1 MKKIVPLLTGAFV
14 IASSATTFLST
25 PVKAKKL
32 ADKENEV
39 KETNESDKQE
49 IPLLA
54 SDNEEKKAEQE
65 EIEEIEGEESSESIA
80 LEDENQVESSD
91 DEVEKTSDTT
101 VEQLEATEDTQTTE
115 ESTEDAT
122 STESTETTTST
133 SAKDESQKDKVT
145 QEATNASTTA
155 NASTTSNSAET
166 PQSTKPSTSSSQKK
180 TITASKKENKVVK
193 KKARKSTP
201 IAYVKSQNSKK
212 STTNGNTTSG
222 VTIGENSYTFSPNFT
237 TQRFVKTIGEDA
249 RQLGQKHGL
258 YASVMIAQ
266 AILESASGNSSLASP
281 PNYNLF
287 GIKGSYKGTSVN
299 FATQEDDGSG
309 NHYTIRA
316 NFRKYPSYKQSLEDY
331 VQLIRGGL
339 PYNHNFYSGVW
350 KSNTKSYQD
359 ATRFL
364 MGRYATDT
372 SYAAKLNGLIRTYNL
387 TAYDTPTVKVE
398 NLTNPILS
406 EKTENS
412 KNNERDIAKNLTATK
427 EKAAKPNKL
436 VDKKST
442 TVAHTVKA
450 GESLASICQLYQ
462 VPLHQII
469 SRNDLNSYLLA
480 VGQVLEV
487 GKTIRLKEEEKLHYS
502 EKYFERDLEHFSKPA
517 GNELF
522 LRLNTPFFKNYSV
535 KAYRQRP
542 AGFYSVQRG
551 DTLAKIAKRFK
562 ISVQS
567 LRRWNNLEGYLI
579 YEGQQLRLTPWLDDF
594 MSQGFTTI

>member
-1 MKKIVPLLTGAFV
+1 MIKSEGGKSMKKIVPLLTGAFV
-14 IASSATTFLST
+14 IASSTTTFLST
-25 PVKAKKL
+25 PVNAKNL
-32 ADKENEV
+32 DEKENEI

-49 IPLLA
+49 IPLLD
-54 SDNEEKKAEQE
+54 SHDKEEPDEQE
-65 EIEEIEGEESSESIA
+65 EIEVEK
-80 LEDENQVESSD
+80 NVESEELAEKDSD
-91 DEVEKTSDTT
+91 SSTEIAETTDATDE
-101 VEQLEATEDTQTTE
+101 QTASTE
-115 ESTEDAT
+115 ESKEDAT
-122 STESTETTTST
+122 PTDSKEDTTPTSENVEAEKEIVTVDAANSNPT
-133 SAKDESQKDKVT
+133 SSSVEKNQSDKI
-145 QEATNASTTA
+145 N
-155 NASTTSNSAET
+155 
-166 PQSTKPSTSSSQKK
+166 TSSSQKK
-180 TITASKKENKVVK
+180 TTTATK
-193 KKARKSTP
+193 KKNKTAKTKVHKSTP
-201 IAYVKSQNSKK
+201 FAPGKSQSSKRT
-212 STTNGNTTSG
+212 TTNGDTTSS
-222 VTIGENSYTFSPNFT
+222 VTMGENSYTFSPNFT
-237 TQRFVKTIGEDA
+237 TQRFIKTIGEDA
-249 RQLGQKHGL
+249 RNLGQKHGL

-387 TAYDTPTVKVE
+387 TAYDIPAVKVE
-398 NLTNPILS
+398 NLTNPILDK
-406 EKTENS
+406 KTENS
-412 KNNERDIAKNLTATK
+412 KNNERDIVKNITVAT
-427 EKAAKPNKL
+427 EKSVQPNRK
-436 VDKKST
+436 VNKKQA

-450 GESLASICQLYQ
+450 GESLVSICRLYQ
-462 VPLHQII
+462 VPLHQIV
-469 SRNDLNSYLLA
+469 SQNGLNSYLLA

-487 GKTIRLKEEEKLHYS
+487 GKTIRLKEEEKLSYS
-502 EKYFERDLEHFSKPA
+502 VKYFERDLEHFSKPA

-579 YEGQQLRLTPWLDDF
+579 YEGQQLRLTPWLDEF
-594 MSQGFTTI
+594 LPQVFTTI

>member
-1 MKKIVPLLTGAFV
+1 MIKSEGGKSMKKIVPLLTGAFV
-14 IASSATTFLST
+14 IASSTTTFLST
-25 PVKAKKL
+25 PVNAKNL
-32 ADKENEV
+32 DEKENEI

-49 IPLLA
+49 IPLLD
-54 SDNEEKKAEQE
+54 SHDKEEPDEQE
-65 EIEEIEGEESSESIA
+65 EIEVEK
-80 LEDENQVESSD
+80 NVESEELAEKDSD
-91 DEVEKTSDTT
+91 SSTEIAETTDATDE
-101 VEQLEATEDTQTTE
+101 QTASTE
-115 ESTEDAT
+115 ESKEGATPTDSKEDTTPT
-122 STESTETTTST
+122 SENVEAEKEIVTVDAANSNPTS
-133 SAKDESQKDKVT
+133 SSVGKNQSDKI
-145 QEATNASTTA
+145 N
-155 NASTTSNSAET
+155 
-166 PQSTKPSTSSSQKK
+166 TSSSQKK
-180 TITASKKENKVVK
+180 TTTAPK
-193 KKARKSTP
+193 KKNKTAKTKVHKSTP
-201 IAYVKSQNSKK
+201 FAPGKSQSSKRT
-212 STTNGNTTSG
+212 TTNGDTTSS
-222 VTIGENSYTFSPNFT
+222 VTMGENSYTFSPNFT
-237 TQRFVKTIGEDA
+237 TQRFIKTIGEDA
-249 RQLGQKHGL
+249 RNLGQKHGL

-387 TAYDTPTVKVE
+387 TAYDIPAVKVE
-398 NLTNPILS
+398 NLTNPILDK
-406 EKTENS
+406 KTENS
-412 KNNERDIAKNLTATK
+412 KNNERDIVKNITVAT
-427 EKAAKPNKL
+427 EKSVQPNRK
-436 VDKKST
+436 VNKKQA

-450 GESLASICQLYQ
+450 GESLVSICRLYQ
-462 VPLHQII
+462 VPLHQIV
-469 SRNDLNSYLLA
+469 SQNGLNSYLLA

-487 GKTIRLKEEEKLHYS
+487 GKTIRLKEEEKLSYS
-502 EKYFERDLEHFSKPA
+502 VKYFERDLEHFSKPA

-579 YEGQQLRLTPWLDDF
+579 YEGQQLRLTPWLDEF
-594 MSQGFTTI
+594 LPQVFTTI

>member
-1 MKKIVPLLTGAFV
+1 MIKSEGGKSMKKIVPLLTGAFV
-14 IASSATTFLST
+14 IASSTTTFLST
-25 PVKAKKL
+25 PVNAKNL
-32 ADKENEV
+32 DEKENEI

-49 IPLLA
+49 IPLLD
-54 SDNEEKKAEQE
+54 SHDKEEPDEQE
-65 EIEEIEGEESSESIA
+65 EIEVEK
-80 LEDENQVESSD
+80 NVESEELAEKDSD
-91 DEVEKTSDTT
+91 SSTEIAETTDATDE
-101 VEQLEATEDTQTTE
+101 QTASTE
-115 ESTEDAT
+115 ESKEGATPTDSKEDTTPT
-122 STESTETTTST
+122 SENVEAEKEIVTVDAANSNPTS
-133 SAKDESQKDKVT
+133 SSVGKNQSDKI
-145 QEATNASTTA
+145 N
-155 NASTTSNSAET
+155 
-166 PQSTKPSTSSSQKK
+166 TSSSQKK
-180 TITASKKENKVVK
+180 TTTAPK
-193 KKARKSTP
+193 KKNKTAKTKVHKSTP
-201 IAYVKSQNSKK
+201 FAPGKSQSSKRT
-212 STTNGNTTSG
+212 TTNGDTTSS
-222 VTIGENSYTFSPNFT
+222 VTMGENSYTFSPNFT
-237 TQRFVKTIGEDA
+237 TQRFIKTIGEDA
-249 RQLGQKHGL
+249 RNLGQKHGL

-387 TAYDTPTVKVE
+387 TAYDIPAVKVE
-398 NLTNPILS
+398 NLTNPILDK
-406 EKTENS
+406 KTENS
-412 KNNERDIAKNLTATK
+412 KNNERDIVKNITVAT
-427 EKAAKPNKL
+427 EKSVQPNRK
-436 VDKKST
+436 VNKKQA

-450 GESLASICQLYQ
+450 GESLVSICRLYQ
-462 VPLHQII
+462 VPLHQIV
-469 SRNDLNSYLLA
+469 SQNGLNSYLLA

-487 GKTIRLKEEEKLHYS
+487 GKTIRLKEEEKLSYS
-502 EKYFERDLEHFSKPA
+502 VKYFERDLEHFSKPV

-579 YEGQQLRLTPWLDDF
+579 YEGQQLRLTPWLDEF
-594 MSQGFTTI
+594 LPQVFTTI

>member
-14 IASSATTFLST
+14 IASSTTTFLST
-25 PVKAKKL
+25 PVNAKKL

-80 LEDENQVESSD
+80 LEDEKQVESSD

-101 VEQLEATEDTQTTE
+101 DEQLEATE

-133 SAKDESQKDKVT
+133 SAKDESEKDKVT
-145 QEATNASTTA
+145 QEAA
-155 NASTTSNSAET
+155 NAGTTPNSVET
-166 PQSTKPSTSSSQKK
+166 TQPTKPNASSSQKK
-180 TITASKKENKVVK
+180 TITAPKKENKAVK

-201 IAYVKSQNSKK
+201 FVPVKSQNSKK
-212 STTNGNTTSG
+212 SATSGNTTSS

-387 TAYDTPTVKVE
+387 TAYDTPVVKVE
-398 NLTNPILS
+398 NLTNPILNK
-406 EKTENS
+406 KTENS
-412 KNNERDIAKNLTATK
+412 KNNERDIVKNLTATK

-594 MSQGFTTI
+594 LSQGFTTI

>member
-1 MKKIVPLLTGAFV
+1 MIKSEGGKSMKKIVPLLTGAFV
-14 IASSATTFLST
+14 IASSTTTFLST
-25 PVKAKKL
+25 PVNAKNL
-32 ADKENEV
+32 DEKENEI

-49 IPLLA
+49 IPLLD
-54 SDNEEKKAEQE
+54 SRDKEEPDEQE
-65 EIEEIEGEESSESIA
+65 EIEVEK
-80 LEDENQVESSD
+80 NVESEELAEKDSD
-91 DEVEKTSDTT
+91 SSTEIAETTDATDE
-101 VEQLEATEDTQTTE
+101 QTASTE
-115 ESTEDAT
+115 ESKEGATPTDSKEDTTPT
-122 STESTETTTST
+122 SENVEAEKEIVTVDAANSNPTS
-133 SAKDESQKDKVT
+133 SSVGKNQSDKI
-145 QEATNASTTA
+145 N
-155 NASTTSNSAET
+155 
-166 PQSTKPSTSSSQKK
+166 TSSSQKK
-180 TITASKKENKVVK
+180 TTTAPK
-193 KKARKSTP
+193 KKNKTAKTKVHKSTP
-201 IAYVKSQNSKK
+201 FAPGKSQSSKRT
-212 STTNGNTTSG
+212 TTNGDTTSS
-222 VTIGENSYTFSPNFT
+222 VTMGENSYTFSPNFT
-237 TQRFVKTIGEDA
+237 TQRFIKTIGEDA
-249 RQLGQKHGL
+249 RNLGQKHGL

-387 TAYDTPTVKVE
+387 TDYDMPAIKIE
-398 NLTNPILS
+398 NLTNPILDK
-406 EKTENS
+406 KTENS
-412 KNNERDIAKNLTATK
+412 KNNERDIAKNLTVAT
-427 EKAAKPNKL
+427 EKSVQPNRK
-436 VDKKST
+436 VNKKQA

-450 GESLASICQLYQ
+450 GESLVSICRLYQ
-462 VPLHQII
+462 VPLHQIV
-469 SRNDLNSYLLA
+469 SQNGLNSYLLA

-487 GKTIRLKEEEKLHYS
+487 GKTIRLKEEEKLSYS
-502 EKYFERDLEHFSKPA
+502 VKYFERDLEHFSKPA

-579 YEGQQLRLTPWLDDF
+579 YEGQQLRLTPWLDDLLP
-594 MSQGFTTI
+594 QVFTTI

>member
-14 IASSATTFLST
+14 IASSTTTFLST
-25 PVKAKKL
+25 PVNAKNL
-32 ADKENEV
+32 DEKENEI

-49 IPLLA
+49 IPLLD
-54 SDNEEKKAEQE
+54 SHDKEEPDEQE
-65 EIEEIEGEESSESIA
+65 EIEVEK
-80 LEDENQVESSD
+80 NVESEELAEKDSD
-91 DEVEKTSDTT
+91 SSTEIAETTDATDE
-101 VEQLEATEDTQTTE
+101 QTASTE
-115 ESTEDAT
+115 ESKEGATPTDSKEDTTPT
-122 STESTETTTST
+122 SENVEAEKEIVTVDAANSNPTS
-133 SAKDESQKDKVT
+133 SSVGKNQSDKI
-145 QEATNASTTA
+145 N
-155 NASTTSNSAET
+155 
-166 PQSTKPSTSSSQKK
+166 TSSSQKK
-180 TITASKKENKVVK
+180 TTTAPK
-193 KKARKSTP
+193 KKNKTAKTKVHKSTP
-201 IAYVKSQNSKK
+201 FAPGKSQSSKRT
-212 STTNGNTTSG
+212 TTNGDTTSS
-222 VTIGENSYTFSPNFT
+222 VTMGENSYTFSPNFT
-237 TQRFVKTIGEDA
+237 TQRFIKTIGEDA
-249 RQLGQKHGL
+249 RNLGQKHGL

-387 TAYDTPTVKVE
+387 TAYDIPAVKVE
-398 NLTNPILS
+398 NLTNPILDK
-406 EKTENS
+406 KTENS
-412 KNNERDIAKNLTATK
+412 KNNERDIVKNITVAT
-427 EKAAKPNKL
+427 EKSVQPNRK
-436 VDKKST
+436 VNKKQA

-450 GESLASICQLYQ
+450 GESLVSICRLYQ
-462 VPLHQII
+462 VPLHQIV
-469 SRNDLNSYLLA
+469 SQNGLNSYLLA

-487 GKTIRLKEEEKLHYS
+487 GKTIRLKEEEKLSYS
-502 EKYFERDLEHFSKPA
+502 VKYFERDLEHFSKPA

-579 YEGQQLRLTPWLDDF
+579 YEGQQLRLTPWLDEF
-594 MSQGFTTI
+594 LPQVFTTI

>member
-25 PVKAKKL
+25 PVNAKKL

-65 EIEEIEGEESSESIA
+65 EIEEESSESTV
-80 LEDENQVESSD
+80 LEDEKQVESSD

-101 VEQLEATEDTQTTE
+101 DEQLEATEDTQTTE

-133 SAKDESQKDKVT
+133 SAKDESPKDKVT
-145 QEATNASTTA
+145 QKAANSSTTP
-155 NASTTSNSAET
+155 NSVETTQ
-166 PQSTKPSTSSSQKK
+166 PTKPNASSSQKK
-180 TITASKKENKVVK
+180 TITAPKKENKAVK

-201 IAYVKSQNSKK
+201 FAPVKSQNSKK
-212 STTNGNTTSG
+212 SATSGNTTSS

-387 TAYDTPTVKVE
+387 TAYDTPVVKVE
-398 NLTNPILS
+398 NLTNPILNK
-406 EKTENS
+406 KTENS

-551 DTLAKIAKRFK
+551 DTLAKITKRFK

-594 MSQGFTTI
+594 LSQGFTTI

>member
-1 MKKIVPLLTGAFV
+1 MIKSEGGKSMKKIVPLLTGAFV
-14 IASSATTFLST
+14 IASSTTTFLST
-25 PVKAKKL
+25 PVNAKNL
-32 ADKENEV
+32 DEKENEI

-49 IPLLA
+49 IPLLD
-54 SDNEEKKAEQE
+54 SRDKEEPDEQE
-65 EIEEIEGEESSESIA
+65 EIEVEK
-80 LEDENQVESSD
+80 NVESEELAEKDSD
-91 DEVEKTSDTT
+91 SSTEIAETTDATDE
-101 VEQLEATEDTQTTE
+101 QTASTE
-115 ESTEDAT
+115 ESKEGATPTDSKEDTTPT
-122 STESTETTTST
+122 SENVEAEKEIVTVDAANSNPTS
-133 SAKDESQKDKVT
+133 SSVGKNQSDKI
-145 QEATNASTTA
+145 N
-155 NASTTSNSAET
+155 
-166 PQSTKPSTSSSQKK
+166 TSSSQKK
-180 TITASKKENKVVK
+180 TTTAPK
-193 KKARKSTP
+193 KKNKTAKTKVHKSTP
-201 IAYVKSQNSKK
+201 FAPGKSQSSKRT
-212 STTNGNTTSG
+212 TTNGDTTSS
-222 VTIGENSYTFSPNFT
+222 VTMGENSYTFSPNFT
-237 TQRFVKTIGEDA
+237 TQRFIKTIGEDA
-249 RQLGQKHGL
+249 RNLGQKHGL

-372 SYAAKLNGLIRTYNL
+372 SYAAKVNGLIRTYNL
-387 TAYDTPTVKVE
+387 TDYDMPAIKIE
-398 NLTNPILS
+398 NLTNPILDK
-406 EKTENS
+406 KTENS
-412 KNNERDIAKNLTATK
+412 KNNERDIAKNLTVAT
-427 EKAAKPNKL
+427 EKSVQPNRK
-436 VDKKST
+436 VNKKQA

-450 GESLASICQLYQ
+450 GESLVSICRLYQ
-462 VPLHQII
+462 VPLHQIV
-469 SRNDLNSYLLA
+469 SQNGLNSYLLA

-487 GKTIRLKEEEKLHYS
+487 GKTIRLKEEEKLSYS
-502 EKYFERDLEHFSKPA
+502 VKYFERDLEHFSKPA

-579 YEGQQLRLTPWLDDF
+579 YEGQQLRLTPWLDDLLP
-594 MSQGFTTI
+594 QVFTTI

>member
-14 IASSATTFLST
+14 VASSTTTFLST
-25 PVKAKKL
+25 PVNAKNL
-32 ADKENEV
+32 AEKENEV

-54 SDNEEKKAEQE
+54 SDNEKKTAEQE

-80 LEDENQVESSD
+80 LEDEKQVESSD
-91 DEVEKTSDTT
+91 DEVTKTSDTT
-101 VEQLEATEDTQTTE
+101 DEQLESTEDTQTPE

-145 QEATNASTTA
+145 EEAASASTTP
-155 NASTTSNSAET
+155 NSAET
-166 PQSTKPSTSSSQKK
+166 IQPTKPSTSSSQKK
-180 TITASKKENKVVK
+180 TIIAPKKENKAVK

-201 IAYVKSQNSKK
+201 IAHVKSQSSKR
-212 STTNGNTTSG
+212 TTNGNTTSG

-339 PYNHNFYSGVW
+339 PYNHNFYSGAW

-387 TAYDTPTVKVE
+387 TAYDTPAIKVE

-412 KNNERDIAKNLTATK
+412 KNNERDIVKNLTVTK
-427 EKAAKPNKL
+427 EKAAEPNKL
-436 VDKKST
+436 AGKKST
-442 TVAHTVKA
+442 TVVHTVKA
-450 GESLASICQLYQ
+450 GESLAAICQLYQ

-579 YEGQQLRLTPWLDDF
+579 YEGQQLRLTPWLDEF
-594 MSQGFTTI
+594 LPQGFTTI

>member
-1 MKKIVPLLTGAFV
+1 MIKSEGGKSMKKIVPLLTGAFV
-14 IASSATTFLST
+14 IASSTTTFLST
-25 PVKAKKL
+25 PVNAKNL
-32 ADKENEV
+32 DEKENEI

-49 IPLLA
+49 IPLLD
-54 SDNEEKKAEQE
+54 SHDKEEPDEQE
-65 EIEEIEGEESSESIA
+65 EIEVEK
-80 LEDENQVESSD
+80 NVESEELAEKDSD
-91 DEVEKTSDTT
+91 SSTEIAETTDATDE
-101 VEQLEATEDTQTTE
+101 QTASTE
-115 ESTEDAT
+115 ESKEGATPTDSKEDTTPT
-122 STESTETTTST
+122 SENVEAEKEIVTVDAANSNPTS
-133 SAKDESQKDKVT
+133 SSVGKNQSDKI
-145 QEATNASTTA
+145 N
-155 NASTTSNSAET
+155 
-166 PQSTKPSTSSSQKK
+166 TSSSQKK
-180 TITASKKENKVVK
+180 TTTAPK
-193 KKARKSTP
+193 KKNKTAKTKVHKSTP
-201 IAYVKSQNSKK
+201 FAPGKSQSSKRT
-212 STTNGNTTSG
+212 TTNGDTTSS
-222 VTIGENSYTFSPNFT
+222 VTMGENSYTFSPNFT
-237 TQRFVKTIGEDA
+237 TQRFIKTIGEDA
-249 RQLGQKHGL
+249 RNLGQKHGL

-387 TAYDTPTVKVE
+387 TAYDIPAVKVE
-398 NLTNPILS
+398 NLTNPILDK
-406 EKTENS
+406 KTENS
-412 KNNERDIAKNLTATK
+412 KNNERDIVKNITVAT
-427 EKAAKPNKL
+427 EKSVQPNRK
-436 VDKKST
+436 VNKKQA

-450 GESLASICQLYQ
+450 GESLVSICRLYQ
-462 VPLHQII
+462 VPLHQIV
-469 SRNDLNSYLLA
+469 SQNGLNSYLLA

-487 GKTIRLKEEEKLHYS
+487 GKIIRLKEEEKLSYS
-502 EKYFERDLEHFSKPA
+502 VKYFERDLEHFSKPA

-579 YEGQQLRLTPWLDDF
+579 YEGQQLRLTPWLDEF
-594 MSQGFTTI
+594 LPQVFTTI

>member
-14 IASSATTFLST
+14 IASSTTTFLST
-25 PVKAKKL
+25 PVNAKNL
-32 ADKENEV
+32 DEKENEI

-49 IPLLA
+49 IPLLD
-54 SDNEEKKAEQE
+54 SRDKEEPDEQE
-65 EIEEIEGEESSESIA
+65 EIEVEK
-80 LEDENQVESSD
+80 NVESEELAEKDSD
-91 DEVEKTSDTT
+91 SSTEIAETTDATDE
-101 VEQLEATEDTQTTE
+101 QTASTE
-115 ESTEDAT
+115 ESKEDAT
-122 STESTETTTST
+122 PTDSKEDTTPTSENVEAEKEIVTVDAANSNPT
-133 SAKDESQKDKVT
+133 SSSVGKNQSDKI
-145 QEATNASTTA
+145 N
-155 NASTTSNSAET
+155 
-166 PQSTKPSTSSSQKK
+166 TSSSQKK
-180 TITASKKENKVVK
+180 TTTAPK
-193 KKARKSTP
+193 KKNKTAKTKVHKSTP
-201 IAYVKSQNSKK
+201 FAPVKSQSSKRT
-212 STTNGNTTSG
+212 TTNGDTTSS
-222 VTIGENSYTFSPNFT
+222 VTMGENSYTFSPNFT
-237 TQRFVKTIGEDA
+237 TQRFIKTIGEDA
-249 RQLGQKHGL
+249 RNLGQKHGL

-387 TAYDTPTVKVE
+387 TAYDIPAVKVE
-398 NLTNPILS
+398 NLTNPILDK
-406 EKTENS
+406 KTENS
-412 KNNERDIAKNLTATK
+412 KNNERDIVKNITVAT
-427 EKAAKPNKL
+427 EKSVQPNRK
-436 VDKKST
+436 VNKKQA

-450 GESLASICQLYQ
+450 GESLVSICRLYQ
-462 VPLHQII
+462 VPLHQIV
-469 SRNDLNSYLLA
+469 SQNGLNSYLLA

-487 GKTIRLKEEEKLHYS
+487 GKTIRLKEEEKLSYS
-502 EKYFERDLEHFSKPA
+502 VKYFERDLEHFSKPA

-579 YEGQQLRLTPWLDDF
+579 YEGQQLRLTPWLDEF
-594 MSQGFTTI
+594 LPQVFTTI

>member
-14 IASSATTFLST
+14 IASSTTTFLST
-25 PVKAKKL
+25 PVNAKNL

-54 SDNEEKKAEQE
+54 SDNGEKEAEQE
-65 EIEEIEGEESSESIA
+65 EIEGEKSSELTA
-80 LEDENQVESSD
+80 LEDEKQVESSD

-101 VEQLEATEDTQTTE
+101 DEQLETTEDTQTTE

-145 QEATNASTTA
+145 QEATN
-155 NASTTSNSAET
+155 SAET

-180 TITASKKENKVVK
+180 TITASKKENKAVK
-193 KKARKSTP
+193 KKARKSTLFVP
-201 IAYVKSQNSKK
+201 VKSQNSKK

-387 TAYDTPTVKVE
+387 TAYDTPVVKVE
-398 NLTNPILS
+398 NLTNPISS

-412 KNNERDIAKNLTATK
+412 KNNERDLAKNLTATK

-436 VDKKST
+436 VDKKSS

-579 YEGQQLRLTPWLDDF
+579 YEGQQLRLIPWLDDF
-594 MSQGFTTI
+594 ISQGFTTI

>member
-14 IASSATTFLST
+14 IASSTTTFLST
-25 PVKAKKL
+25 PVNAKNL
-32 ADKENEV
+32 DEKENEI

-49 IPLLA
+49 IPLLD
-54 SDNEEKKAEQE
+54 SHDKEEPDEQE
-65 EIEEIEGEESSESIA
+65 EIEVEK
-80 LEDENQVESSD
+80 NVESEELAEKDSD
-91 DEVEKTSDTT
+91 SSTEIAETTDATDEQTASTEKSK
-101 VEQLEATEDTQTTE
+101 
-115 ESTEDAT
+115 EDAT
-122 STESTETTTST
+122 PTDSKEDTTPTSENVEAEKEIVTVDAANSNPT
-133 SAKDESQKDKVT
+133 SSSVGKNQSDKI
-145 QEATNASTTA
+145 N
-155 NASTTSNSAET
+155 
-166 PQSTKPSTSSSQKK
+166 TSSSQKK
-180 TITASKKENKVVK
+180 TTTAPK
-193 KKARKSTP
+193 KKNKTAKTKVHKSTP
-201 IAYVKSQNSKK
+201 FAPGKSQSSKRT
-212 STTNGNTTSG
+212 TTNRDTTSS
-222 VTIGENSYTFSPNFT
+222 VTMGENSYTFSPNFT
-237 TQRFVKTIGEDA
+237 TQRFIKTIGEDA
-249 RQLGQKHGL
+249 RNLGQKHGL

-299 FATQEDDGSG
+299 FATQEDDGGG
-309 NHYTIRA
+309 NHFTIRA

-331 VQLIRGGL
+331 VKLIRGGL

-387 TAYDTPTVKVE
+387 TAYDIPAVKVE
-398 NLTNPILS
+398 NLTNPILDK
-406 EKTENS
+406 KTENS
-412 KNNERDIAKNLTATK
+412 KNNERDIEKNITVAT
-427 EKAAKPNKL
+427 EKSVQPNRK
-436 VDKKST
+436 VNKKQA

-450 GESLASICQLYQ
+450 GESLVSICRLYQ
-462 VPLHQII
+462 VPLHQIV
-469 SRNDLNSYLLA
+469 SQNGLNSYLLA

-487 GKTIRLKEEEKLHYS
+487 GKTIRLKEEEKLSYS
-502 EKYFERDLEHFSKPA
+502 VKYFERDLEHFSKPA

-594 MSQGFTTI
+594 LPQVFTTI

>member
-14 IASSATTFLST
+14 IASSTTTFLST
-25 PVKAKKL
+25 PVNAKNL

-65 EIEEIEGEESSESIA
+65 EIEEIEEIEGEESSESIA
-80 LEDENQVESSD
+80 LEDEKQVESSD

-101 VEQLEATEDTQTTE
+101 DEQLEATE

-133 SAKDESQKDKVT
+133 SAKDESEKDKVT
-145 QEATNASTTA
+145 QEAA
-155 NASTTSNSAET
+155 NAGTTPNSVET
-166 PQSTKPSTSSSQKK
+166 TQPTKPSTSSSQKK
-180 TITASKKENKVVK
+180 TITAPKKENKAVK

-201 IAYVKSQNSKK
+201 FVPVKSQNSKK
-212 STTNGNTTSG
+212 SATSGNTTSS

-387 TAYDTPTVKVE
+387 TAYDTPIVKVE
-398 NLTNPILS
+398 NLTNPILNK
-406 EKTENS
+406 KTENS
-412 KNNERDIAKNLTATK
+412 KNNERDIAKKLTATK

-594 MSQGFTTI
+594 LSQGFTTI

>member
-1 MKKIVPLLTGAFV
+1 MIKSEGGKSMKKIVPLLTGAFV
-14 IASSATTFLST
+14 IASSTTTFLST
-25 PVKAKKL
+25 PVNAKNL
-32 ADKENEV
+32 DEKENEI

-49 IPLLA
+49 IPLLD
-54 SDNEEKKAEQE
+54 SRDKEEPDEQE
-65 EIEEIEGEESSESIA
+65 EIEVEK
-80 LEDENQVESSD
+80 NVESEELAEKDSD
-91 DEVEKTSDTT
+91 SSTEIAETTDATDE
-101 VEQLEATEDTQTTE
+101 QTASTE
-115 ESTEDAT
+115 ESKEDAT
-122 STESTETTTST
+122 PTDSKEDTTPTSENVEAEKEIVTVDAANSNPT
-133 SAKDESQKDKVT
+133 SSSVEKNQSDKI
-145 QEATNASTTA
+145 N
-155 NASTTSNSAET
+155 
-166 PQSTKPSTSSSQKK
+166 TSSSQKK
-180 TITASKKENKVVK
+180 TTTAPK
-193 KKARKSTP
+193 KKNKTAKTKVHKSTP
-201 IAYVKSQNSKK
+201 FAPVKSQSSKRT
-212 STTNGNTTSG
+212 TTNRDTTSS
-222 VTIGENSYTFSPNFT
+222 VTMGENSYTFSPNFT
-237 TQRFVKTIGEDA
+237 TQRFIKTIGEDA
-249 RQLGQKHGL
+249 RNLGQKHGL

-387 TAYDTPTVKVE
+387 TAYDIPAVKVE
-398 NLTNPILS
+398 NLTNPILDK
-406 EKTENS
+406 KTENS
-412 KNNERDIAKNLTATK
+412 KNNERDIVKNITVAT
-427 EKAAKPNKL
+427 EKSVQPNRK
-436 VDKKST
+436 VNKKQA

-450 GESLASICQLYQ
+450 GESLVSICRLYQ
-462 VPLHQII
+462 VPLHQIV
-469 SRNDLNSYLLA
+469 SQNGLNSYLLA

-487 GKTIRLKEEEKLHYS
+487 GKTIRLKEEEKLSYS
-502 EKYFERDLEHFSKPA
+502 VKYFERDLEHFSKPA

-579 YEGQQLRLTPWLDDF
+579 YEGQQLRLTPWLDEF
-594 MSQGFTTI
+594 LPQVFTTI